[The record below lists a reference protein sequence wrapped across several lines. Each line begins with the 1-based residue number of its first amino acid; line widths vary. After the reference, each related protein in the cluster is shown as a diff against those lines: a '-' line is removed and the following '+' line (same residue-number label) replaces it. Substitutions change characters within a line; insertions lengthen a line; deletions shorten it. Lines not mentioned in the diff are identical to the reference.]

1 MNDIVVKKGRPSKYS
16 RTLCREVLTL
26 LSEGMGIKHATAKCG
41 ITYPSWRTWMD
52 KDDKIIDGITLREAY
67 YKSKEAGIEMLI
79 SGVDEKLEDA
89 LQLKDIP
96 MSRVKLLEIYS
107 KSIMWQASKLSPKY
121 YGTEKQNK
129 LSITD
134 ADDKKIE
141 ISWASD

>member
-1 MNDIVVKKGRPSKYS
+1 MNDIDVKKGRPSKYS

-52 KDDKIIDGITLREAY
+52 KDEKLREAY
-67 YKSKEAGIEMLI
+67 YKAKEDGIEMLL
-79 SGVDEKLEDA
+79 SAVDEKIETA
-89 LQLKDIP
+89 LLKDRIP
-96 MSRVKLLEIYS
+96 LSEVKLLEIYS
-107 KSIMWQASKLSPKY
+107 KNIQWQAGKLSSKK
-121 YGTEKQNK
+121 YGTEKQV

>member
-52 KDDKIIDGITLREAY
+52 KDEKLRDSY
-67 YKSKEAGIEMLI
+67 YKAKEDGIEMLL
-79 SGVDEKLEDA
+79 SAVDEKIETA
-89 LQLKDIP
+89 LLKDRIP
-96 MSRVKLLEIYS
+96 MSEVKLLEIYS
-107 KSIMWQASKLSPKY
+107 KNIQWQAGKLSSKK
-121 YGTEKQNK
+121 YGTEKQT

>member
-1 MNDIVVKKGRPSKYS
+1 MRNCER
-16 RTLCREVLTL
+16 LTT
-26 LSEGMGIKHATAKCG
+26 KA
-41 ITYPSWRTWMD
+41 
-52 KDDKIIDGITLREAY
+52 
-67 YKSKEAGIEMLI
+67 KEAGIEMLI

-107 KSIMWQASKLSPKY
+107 KSIMWQASKLAPKQ

-129 LSITD
+129 LSIID

>member
-1 MNDIVVKKGRPSKYS
+1 MDNLPVKKGRPSKYS
-16 RTLCREVLTL
+16 KTLCRDVLTL

-52 KDDKIIDGITLREAY
+52 KDEKLRDSY
-67 YKSKEAGIEMLI
+67 YKAKEDGIEMLL
-79 SGVDEKLEDA
+79 SGVDEKIETA
-89 LQLKDIP
+89 LLKDRIP
-96 MSRVKLLEIYS
+96 MAEVKLLEIYS
-107 KSIMWQASKLSPKY
+107 KNVQWQASKLSSKK
-121 YGTEKQNK
+121 YGTEKQV

>member
-1 MNDIVVKKGRPSKYS
+1 MDNLPVKKGRPSKYS
-16 RTLCREVLTL
+16 KTLCKEVLTL
-26 LSEGMGIKHATAKCG
+26 LSQGIGIKHATTQCG

-52 KDDKIIDGITLREAY
+52 KDEKLREAY

-107 KSIMWQASKLSPKY
+107 KSIMWQASKLAPKQ

-129 LSITD
+129 LSIID

>member
-129 LSITD
+129 LCITD
-134 ADDKKIE
+134 ADDKKIV

>member
-1 MNDIVVKKGRPSKYS
+1 MNTLPVKTETRGRKSKYS
-16 RTLCREVLTL
+16 KTLCREVLTL
-26 LSEGMGIKHATAKCG
+26 LSQGIGIKHATTQCG

-52 KDDKIIDGITLREAY
+52 KDDKLRDAY
-67 YKSKEAGIEMLI
+67 YKAKEAGIEMLI
-79 SGVDEKLEDA
+79 SKVDEKLEDA

-107 KSIMWQASKLSPKY
+107 KSIMWQASKLAPKQ
-121 YGTEKQNK
+121 YGTEKQT

>member
-1 MNDIVVKKGRPSKYS
+1 MDNLPVKKGRPSKYS
-16 RTLCREVLTL
+16 KTLCRDVLTL
-26 LSEGMGIKHATAKCG
+26 LSEGMGIKHATTKCG

-52 KDDKIIDGITLREAY
+52 KDEKLRDSY
-67 YKSKEAGIEMLI
+67 YKAKEAGIEMLI

-107 KSIMWQASKLSPKY
+107 KSIMWQASKLAPKQ

-129 LSITD
+129 LSIID

>member
-1 MNDIVVKKGRPSKYS
+1 MDNLPVKKGRPSKYS
-16 RTLCREVLTL
+16 KTLCRDVLTL

-52 KDDKIIDGITLREAY
+52 KDEKLREAY
-67 YKSKEAGIEMLI
+67 YKAKEDGIEMLL
-79 SGVDEKLEDA
+79 SAVDEKIETA
-89 LQLKDIP
+89 LLKDRIP
-96 MSRVKLLEIYS
+96 MSEVKLLEIYS
-107 KSIMWQASKLSPKY
+107 KNVQWMATKLSSKK
-121 YGTEKQNK
+121 YGTEKQV

>member
-52 KDDKIIDGITLREAY
+52 KDEKLRDSY
-67 YKSKEAGIEMLI
+67 YKAKEAGIEMLI

>member
-79 SGVDEKLEDA
+79 SKVDEKLEDA
-89 LQLKDIP
+89 LQHKDIP
-96 MSRVKLLEIYS
+96 KSRVKLLEIYS

>member
-26 LSEGMGIKHATAKCG
+26 LSQGIGIKHATTQCG

-52 KDDKIIDGITLREAY
+52 KDDKLRDSY
-67 YKSKEAGIEMLI
+67 YKAKEAGIEMLI

>member
-1 MNDIVVKKGRPSKYS
+1 MDNLPVKKGRPSKYS
-16 RTLCREVLTL
+16 KTLCRDVLTL

-52 KDDKIIDGITLREAY
+52 KDEKLREAY

-107 KSIMWQASKLSPKY
+107 KSIMWQASKLAPKQ

-129 LSITD
+129 LSIID

>member
-1 MNDIVVKKGRPSKYS
+1 MNTLPAKTETRGRKSKYS
-16 RTLCREVLTL
+16 KTLCREVLTL

-52 KDDKIIDGITLREAY
+52 KDEKLRDSY
-67 YKSKEAGIEMLI
+67 YKAKEDGIEMLL
-79 SGVDEKLEDA
+79 SGVDEKIENA
-89 LQLKDIP
+89 LLKDRIP
-96 MSRVKLLEIYS
+96 MSEVKLLEIYS
-107 KSIMWQASKLSPKY
+107 KNVQWQASKLSSKK
-121 YGTEKQNK
+121 YGTEKQT

>member
-1 MNDIVVKKGRPSKYS
+1 MNEVTVKKGRPSKYS
-16 RTLCREVLTL
+16 KTLCREVLTL
-26 LSEGMGIKHATAKCG
+26 LSQGIGIKHATTQCG
-41 ITYPSWRTWMD
+41 ITYPSWRAWMD
-52 KDDKIIDGITLREAY
+52 KDDKLRDAY
-67 YKSKEAGIEMLI
+67 YKAKEAGIEMLI

-107 KSIMWQASKLSPKY
+107 KSIMWQASKLAPKQ

-129 LSITD
+129 LSIID

>member
-1 MNDIVVKKGRPSKYS
+1 MDNLPVKKGRPSKYS
-16 RTLCREVLTL
+16 KTLCRDVLTL

-52 KDDKIIDGITLREAY
+52 KDDKLRDSY
-67 YKSKEAGIEMLI
+67 YKAKEAGIEMLI

-107 KSIMWQASKLSPKY
+107 KSIMWQASKLAPKQ
-121 YGTEKQNK
+121 YGTEKQHH

-134 ADDKKIE
+134 SEDKKIE